1 MHRFRVII
9 QPSFPNNRRSTR
21 FPRKRAVA
29 RRVWKEEE
37 SSAYYGVP
45 ATALFTP
52 FDIPNPLE
60 DAPVL
65 VNYHAIHYS
74 DAGGYAPAQPCPDL
88 SASPFGGFGQPQFNA
103 SEYLSSQF
111 NPFVKENIPPVITSV
126 IWDTKESWG
135 WSWGY
140 PHCEH
145 AWVEIDAYILDVAP
159 YTVVIGVTDRDTY
172 LTFTGTGGQYAQV
185 HHAVID
191 LDYWGDVIAEY
202 YINVTVWDQASNTA
216 YYEKEVAGIL
226 GSFTNFLG
234 DVWNAVCGV
243 FAAAWE
249 CVMAAVNWI
258 VEWVK
263 GIIEGLINTVI
274 TPIKNGLS
282 NYIARLMTQ
291 ITLAFAEFDEKGA
304 ISQDTVNA
312 IEDALL
318 GWLLQFMQPF
328 SDIMNYIYSF
338 ISPFLEAMKSLAEA
352 IINFVVKL
360 INPSAN
366 SVELPYLAFSDL
378 ESLARNGFEFFGI
391 ECNTPTWLSIVL
403 FIAKFALGVVTF
415 IYMGIEDSS
424 GLLALG
430 SSLMLGGFVALIG
443 WMVNDLAELTTDQTG
458 KEEYKTL
465 SGLLTLLGFGSFIL
479 ALYGTIKAPKGPI
492 QILGVIALILSGIGL
507 WVSLTPI
514 GGG

>member
-1 MHRFRVII
+1 
-9 QPSFPNNRRSTR
+9 
-21 FPRKRAVA
+21 
-29 RRVWKEEE
+29 
-37 SSAYYGVP
+37 
-45 ATALFTP
+45 
-52 FDIPNPLE
+52 
-60 DAPVL
+60 
-65 VNYHAIHYS
+65 
-74 DAGGYAPAQPCPDL
+74 
-88 SASPFGGFGQPQFNA
+88 
-103 SEYLSSQF
+103 
-111 NPFVKENIPPVITSV
+111 
-126 IWDTKESWG
+126 
-135 WSWGY
+135 
-140 PHCEH
+140 
-145 AWVEIDAYILDVAP
+145 
-159 YTVVIGVTDRDTY
+159 
-172 LTFTGTGGQYAQV
+172 
-185 HHAVID
+185 
-191 LDYWGDVIAEY
+191 
-202 YINVTVWDQASNTA
+202 
-216 YYEKEVAGIL
+216 
-226 GSFTNFLG
+226 
-234 DVWNAVCGV
+234 
-243 FAAAWE
+243 
-249 CVMAAVNWI
+249 MAAVNWI